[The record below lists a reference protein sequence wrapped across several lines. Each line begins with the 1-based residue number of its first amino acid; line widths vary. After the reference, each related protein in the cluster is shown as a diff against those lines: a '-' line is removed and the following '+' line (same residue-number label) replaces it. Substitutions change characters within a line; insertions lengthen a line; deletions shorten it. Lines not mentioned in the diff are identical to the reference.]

1 MRLMKQPLINK
12 DDTLYICIYEQ
23 GKLTTAVYDAESV
36 IKNTNMLFRVADM
49 HNIPVLATE
58 QYPKGLG
65 HTDERIVFPKNC
77 KLFAKEYFSIF
88 GAEDF
93 VEEFN
98 KLNKKNIVIFGI
110 ETHVCVYY
118 SVVHLLEN
126 GYNVYVVADAC
137 TSRTKENK
145 EIALEQMRKLGANI
159 VNTEMVIFGHIE
171 HCKVPCF
178 KEVSKL
184 LKDN

>member
-1 MRLMKQPLINK
+1 MRLMKKPLIDK
-12 DDTLYICIYEQ
+12 DDTLYICIDEQ
-23 GKLTTAVYDAESV
+23 AKLIPAVYNPDAV
-36 IKNTNMLFRVADM
+36 IKNTNILFRAADM

-65 HTDERIVFPKNC
+65 ATDERIQFPKNC

-88 GAEDF
+88 GEEDF
-93 VEEFN
+93 VKEFN
-98 KLNKKNIVIFGI
+98 SINRKNIVVFGI

-126 GYNVYVVADAC
+126 GYNVYVAADAC
-137 TSRTKENK
+137 TSRTKESK
-145 EIALEQMRKLGANI
+145 DTALEQMRKLGANI
-159 VNTEMVIFGHIE
+159 LTTEMILFGHIE
-171 HCKVPCF
+171 NCKVSCF
-178 KEVSKL
+178 RDVSKL